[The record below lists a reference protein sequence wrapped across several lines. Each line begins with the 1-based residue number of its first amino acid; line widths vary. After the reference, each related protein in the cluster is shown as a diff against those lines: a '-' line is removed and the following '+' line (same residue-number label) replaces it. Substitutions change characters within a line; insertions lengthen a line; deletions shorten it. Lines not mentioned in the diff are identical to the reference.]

1 MKNKLGFKIWLYLIA
16 FSVAILLLL
25 WCFQILSLK
34 DYYEFSTKKEI
45 SKTVEKV
52 KKLYNDPNYADYF
65 DKLSYDND
73 MCIELYDGIVRVYSS
88 FSCTSTAIEF
98 SREKKAFIKADIT
111 SQGYEVSNGLDDK
124 VLLYGIELDDN
135 KYAFI
140 QASLIPVDSTV
151 SILKKQ
157 LLFVSFFTCVLSVLV
172 AYFISRKISKPIE
185 DINDN
190 AKKLSKGIYDVKF
203 DENSTVQEIN
213 ELNKTLNYTSSELAK
228 TENLRRELLANVSHD
243 LKTPLTMIKA
253 YAEMVRDLTYNNKE
267 KRESNLN
274 VIITE
279 SDRLNLL
286 VNDILDLSKYQSGSI
301 KLEYET
307 FDLVSFIKDITKRYD
322 IYEEKNGYD
331 ITCKCKGHIYVN
343 ADKKRLEQVMYNL
356 INNAINYTGDDKK
369 VYVFVREEN
378 DKVRVEVK
386 DTGEGIKEEDLP
398 LIWDKYYKA
407 DKTYSR
413 ITVGTGIGLSIVKN
427 ILMLHK
433 LNYGVEST
441 VNEGTTFYFELQVVK
456 KPE

>member
-16 FSVAILLLL
+16 FSIAILLLL

-52 KKLYNDPNYADYF
+52 KKLHNDPNYANYF

-307 FDLVSFIKDITKRYD
+307 FDLVPFIKNITKRYD

-386 DTGEGIKEEDLP
+386 DTGKGIKEEDLP

-456 KPE
+456 KSE

>member
-386 DTGEGIKEEDLP
+386 DTGKGIKEEDLP

-427 ILMLHK
+427 ILILHK